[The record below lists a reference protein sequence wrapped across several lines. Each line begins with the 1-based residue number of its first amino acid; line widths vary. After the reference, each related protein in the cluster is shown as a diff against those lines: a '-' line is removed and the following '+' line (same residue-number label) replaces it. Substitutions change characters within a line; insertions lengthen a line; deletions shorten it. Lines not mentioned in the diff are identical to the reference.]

1 MERTPEKITRRR
13 FIELLIAAG
22 TITTGAITLGGCAQK
37 SSNDEQSQSSSN
49 ADTKNTKR
57 ASTVTDF
64 KGREITVP
72 EQIERI
78 GITCMGGAI
87 QEVCVLGGA
96 DRVVVMPSMGKSSPL
111 LLKMFPQLEDLP
123 DAGTFDEVNVE
134 TLAAAKPD
142 FVFVSSTSDKGNQQ
156 VEDIGISTYTL
167 STAKA
172 SVESLRTE
180 FENIGTLLNTSD
192 TAQNLLAFWDDIMSR
207 VDAGAASISE
217 SNRLSVYRCGAA
229 ITKASHTPW
238 AGNWIRTAG
247 GVSVAEDGTTGDVS
261 VETIAGWNPDII
273 IAGNPAEIL
282 ADDRLQDLQAVK
294 NKRVYRGPKGS
305 MGWDAPSPEVP
316 LGFAWLAQTLYPDQ
330 FKDIDIEKETK
341 AFYREFY
348 NYELSEEEYRSFF
361 E

>member
-1 MERTPEKITRRR
+1 
-13 FIELLIAAG
+13 
-22 TITTGAITLGGCAQK
+22 
-37 SSNDEQSQSSSN
+37 
-49 ADTKNTKR
+49 
-57 ASTVTDF
+57 
-64 KGREITVP
+64 
-72 EQIERI
+72 
-78 GITCMGGAI
+78 
-87 QEVCVLGGA
+87 
-96 DRVVVMPSMGKSSPL
+96 
-111 LLKMFPQLEDLP
+111 MFPQLEDLP

-261 VETIAGWNPDII
+261 VETIAGWTSLSRAIPQRFLQT
-273 IAGNPAEIL
+273 IACKTSKPSRTSAYI
-282 ADDRLQDLQAVK
+282 ADR
-294 NKRVYRGPKGS
+294 RGPWVGTHLHQKS
-305 MGWDAPSPEVP
+305 
-316 LGFAWLAQTLYPDQ
+316 
-330 FKDIDIEKETK
+330 
-341 AFYREFY
+341 R
-348 NYELSEEEYRSFF
+348 
-361 E
+361 